1 MRNEDSTEWSIV
13 ANPNP
18 PNAAPQANIHQL
30 LLTARRVWLSDALRG
45 AMADVDQAALRN
57 QVTSYVPVV
66 AQRVLATA
74 GIRDEAMFP
83 LSVVLEARPSLVAY
97 YRLLLGVSQK
107 RFYKASTG
115 MTPFKKLEQGAPL
128 SEGLRT
134 QLHDYCIAMC
144 VAIAELVIQADSTL
158 EARDVEDL
166 QLLTLGS
173 FYYGSLNNKIGQAA
187 TLGVFTAIT
196 EIVDSFVQSKSANE
210 LALKMPDGRRFRII
224 VAGDPDMRI
233 VESLDDTEIPVVSIE
248 LKAEPIRPMPTIGAE
263 KRKSP
268 TKQPRSEGSR
278 CVGPSFT
285 LPMWTLTSSIRDRL
299 RPTCGSIRTKSLPIP
314 ETIGSVS
321 RITREAPLG
330 WNLTHKRI
338 PIHAV
343 QYRSFDLDES
353 SPEGPFHP

>member
-13 ANPNP
+13 ANLNP
-18 PNAAPQANIHQL
+18 PNAAQQANIHQL
-30 LLTARRVWLSDALRG
+30 LLTARKVWLSDALRG
-45 AMADVDQAALRN
+45 AMADVDQTTLRN
-57 QVTSYVPVV
+57 QVTAYVPVA

-83 LSVVLEARPSLVAY
+83 LPVVLEARPSLVAY

-144 VAIAELVIQADSTL
+144 GAIAELVIQADSTL
-158 EARDVEDL
+158 ESRDVEDL

-196 EIVDSFVQSKSANE
+196 EIVEPFVQSRSSTE
-210 LALKMPDGRRFRII
+210 LALEMPDGRRFRIV

-233 VESLDDTEIPVVSIE
+233 VESLDDTELPVVSIE
-248 LKAEPIRPMPTIGAE
+248 IKGGTDKANAYNRGGEAE
-263 KRKSP
+263 KSHQAAKQRGFEVCWTVIHTANVDIDKLYQGSP
-268 TKQPRSEGSR
+268 TTNAWFDTNEVIAHTGNDWQR
-278 CVGPSFT
+278 FQNH
-285 LPMWTLTSSIRDRL
+285 M
-299 RPTCGSIRTKSLPIP
+299 
-314 ETIGSVS
+314 
-321 RITREAPLG
+321 RITLG
-330 WNLTHKRI
+330 LEPYT
-338 PIHAV
+338 
-343 QYRSFDLDES
+343 
-353 SPEGPFHP
+353 